1 MHTKSGLLAMLLRV
15 CIMRDC
21 VPCSLI
27 SQLAMS
33 AGVPVSSITTTLL
46 GGKGM
51 ALEASISF
59 PAGSPGLT
67 AAVLLVRAFELNVT
81 LLPTSQPLSHYNV
94 SDLLVAV
101 VEVEGLMVS

>member
-1 MHTKSGLLAMLLRV
+1 MHNKSGLLALLLRV
-15 CIMRDC
+15 CIMRHC

-27 SQLAMS
+27 SQLARS
-33 AGVPVSSITTTLL
+33 AGVPVSSITTALL

-59 PAGSPGLT
+59 PPGSPGLT
-67 AAVLLVRAFELNVT
+67 AAVLLVRALKLNAT

-94 SDLLVAV
+94 SNLLVAV
-101 VEVEGLMVS
+101 VEAEALMVS